1 MHTLLAAEGLGK
13 SYIAGLG
20 RCWAR
25 VQVLSRLSLTLAE
38 GERVVVV
45 GGRAS
50 GKTTLLHC
58 LTGLRRPDTG
68 SVRWHARHGAPYRL
82 CRAPADMAGVAR
94 SSAILVELPD
104 DPFAAGDWVEAL
116 DARPSNAAGWL
127 VFTSRLAIVAPLSHR
142 ALELR
147 DGALHSITASCP
159 LRVAERVSRSFATS
173 PERPGAR

>member
-45 GGRAS
+45 GARAS

-58 LTGLRRPDTG
+58 LTGLRRPDVG
-68 SVRWHARHGAPYRL
+68 SVRWDARHGAPYRL
-82 CRAPADMAGVAR
+82 CRAPADMAGAGR
-94 SSAILVELPD
+94 HGAILVELPEN
-104 DPFAAGDWVEAL
+104 PFAAGDWVEAL
-116 DARPSNAAGWL
+116 DARPAHAAGWL

-147 DGALHSITASCP
+147 DGALHPIPTSC
-159 LRVAERVSRSFATS
+159 LRRVAEGVSRSFAAS
-173 PERPGAR
+173 PEPPGAH